1 MTYMYSTM
9 LIFIIIYISYTLLE
23 NLVTDSQSADFL
35 SHKTVLRDS
44 FNLPF
49 WLNVMYVHV
58 IFACFAM
65 LTGAINFS
73 GKIVT
78 SNRKFHRLNG
88 YFYFISVLIVTL
100 SSGYLAPHST
110 GGRIVSIAFNMV
122 NIIWPS
128 MTIIAI
134 YQVRRKQFNKHR
146 KWMIRS
152 YLFCFTNLFIHMI
165 TFMCTNGLGFTYE
178 ISYTIGVYGAI
189 TLNVV
194 IAECI
199 IRILKKRLNTL

>member
-1 MTYMYSTM
+1 MYSTM
-9 LIFIIIYISYTLLE
+9 LIFIVIYISYTLLE

-78 SNRKFHRLNG
+78 RNRKLHRLNG

-100 SSGYLAPHST
+100 SSGYMAPHST

-122 NIIWPS
+122 NIIWPA

-152 YLFCFTNLFIHMI
+152 YLFCFTNLFFHMI
-165 TFMCTNGLGFTYE
+165 TFMCTNGLGFIYE

-189 TLNVV
+189 TLNFV
-194 IAECI
+194 IAEYI
-199 IRILKKRLNTL
+199 IRFIFKKRLNTL

>member
-1 MTYMYSTM
+1 MYSTM

-35 SHKTVLRDS
+35 SHKTVPRDS

-78 SNRKFHRLNG
+78 RNRKFHRLNG

-100 SSGYLAPHST
+100 SSGYMAPHST

-122 NIIWPS
+122 NIIWPA

-189 TLNVV
+189 TLNLV

-199 IRILKKRLNTL
+199 IRFILKKRLNTL